1 MRAVVQRVLEAS
13 VCVDGDTISQIGPG
27 LLVLV
32 AAGKGDGSSDIQYLA
47 NKLSGLRVFQDQDG
61 RMNRSLAEQDGE
73 MLLVS
78 QFTLYGDV
86 RKGNRPSFEDAELPA
101 AASALLDSLV
111 IELQR
116 KGIQV
121 QTGRFRAQM
130 KVHLINDGP
139 VTILLDSRKLF

>member
-1 MRAVVQRVLEAS
+1 MQRVLEAS
-13 VCVDGDTISQIGPG
+13 VSVDGDTISQIGPG

-61 RMNRSLAEQDGE
+61 RMNRSITQQDGE

-86 RKGNRPSFEDAELPA
+86 RKGNRPSFEAAELPA

-111 IELQR
+111 FELQQ
-116 KGIQV
+116 KGIRV

>member
-1 MRAVVQRVLEAS
+1 VQRVLEAS
-13 VCVDGDTISQIGPG
+13 VSVDGDTISQIGPG

-61 RMNRSLAEQDGE
+61 RMNRSLAEQDGD

-86 RKGNRPSFEDAELPA
+86 RKGNRPSFEAAELPD

-111 IELQR
+111 IELQQ
-116 KGIQV
+116 KGIRV